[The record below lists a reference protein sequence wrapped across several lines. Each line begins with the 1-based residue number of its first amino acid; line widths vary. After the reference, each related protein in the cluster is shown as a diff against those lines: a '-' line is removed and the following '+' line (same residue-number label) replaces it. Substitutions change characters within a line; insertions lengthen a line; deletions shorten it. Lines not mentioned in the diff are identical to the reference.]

1 MRLEAIVE
9 TESRKAQILRALA
22 PVGSNPAIKVE
33 VSTVAE
39 AAKRQQKVSNA
50 AEVREVEVVNN
61 RMPADSQLRSY
72 FAGHLVGSEAIDE
85 EIKRFANRAMS
96 HSRSALLQ
104 AAALKRLVTRF
115 STEEIRELAPDA
127 RTKWLAMIDQHAQA
141 YRGEVRTLRNELKQI
156 FQESNASTDRQAD
169 GGLAQLADRL
179 VQLSYA
185 NDESVRSA
193 FTVSEEENRMVLNSP
208 KFWRSLAEAEALAE
222 AIQAAY
228 RK

>member
-1 MRLEAIVE
+1 
-9 TESRKAQILRALA
+9 
-22 PVGSNPAIKVE
+22 

-72 FAGHLVGSEAIDE
+72 FAGRLVGSEAIDE

-96 HSRSALLQ
+96 HSRNALMQ

-115 STEEIRELAPDA
+115 SAGEIRELAPDA
-127 RTKWLAMIDQHAQA
+127 RTKWLVMIDQHAQA
-141 YRGEVRTLRNELKQI
+141 YRGEVRTLRNELKHV
-156 FQESNASTDRQAD
+156 FQESNTSTDRQGDA
-169 GGLAQLADRL
+169 GLAQLSDRL

-222 AIQAAY
+222 AIQDAH